1 MADTSQVNLDGG
13 YVPVKAAQPKRQLA
27 QGWYPTH
34 IVDVN
39 ILDRPVKGKH
49 RAKIYNLTLEVAPEA
64 SASKF
69 TIKDIK
75 GEDVPIT
82 GEDYVGKTLRSMGVF
97 YFLTPQIGEDYQAN
111 PEGQVGYK
119 RFCDAM
125 GVDMP
130 KATIAVNGEKHE
142 VYKLKELH
150 KDDLLGLPVMS
161 FLGESR
167 PWKGKDGKT
176 RTNLEVRAYKKW
188 EGGIRKEVLEDI
200 PF

>member
-1 MADTSQVNLDGG
+1 
-13 YVPVKAAQPKRQLA
+13 
-27 QGWYPTH
+27 
-34 IVDVN
+34 
-39 ILDRPVKGKH
+39 
-49 RAKIYNLTLEVAPEA
+49 
-64 SASKF
+64 
-69 TIKDIK
+69 
-75 GEDVPIT
+75 
-82 GEDYVGKTLRSMGVF
+82 MGVF
-97 YFLTPQIGEDYQAN
+97 YFLTPQIGDDYEAK

-125 GVDMP
+125 GVHMP
-130 KATIAVNGEKHE
+130 KATIEVNGEKQE